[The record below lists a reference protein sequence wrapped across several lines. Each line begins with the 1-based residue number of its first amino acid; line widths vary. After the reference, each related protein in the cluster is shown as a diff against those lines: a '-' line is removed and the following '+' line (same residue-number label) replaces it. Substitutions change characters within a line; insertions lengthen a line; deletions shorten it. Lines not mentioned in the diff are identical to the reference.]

1 MSITARAPTTST
13 FHVLFTLQCTRTLR
27 LRCANTLQTPWSVL
41 GKLISSGIYPFAWPI
56 CRVSAANNARIYELE
71 HDIPQVLSW
80 PVSLSLTGELV
91 WDAFFLHGLI
101 CDSHDRSKTL
111 VLSDSTHPDRLHEA
125 LEPKRAKSDG
135 RFLMSHYI
143 ETSDDLVSR
152 NRRPRTFN
160 ESHQIAAA
168 RISAQM
174 ERKWKAF
181 DRDDPR
187 QSCR

>member
-1 MSITARAPTTST
+1 MSIIAHAPSIST
-13 FHVLFTLQCTRTLR
+13 FHVLSTLQCTCTLR

-41 GKLISSGIYPFAWPI
+41 GKLISSETCPFTWPI
-56 CRVSAANNARIYELE
+56 CRVFAANNARIYELE

-125 LEPKRAKSDG
+125 LEARNIAMVGPGQKLWNHACDQCCADEERSEG
-135 RFLMSHYI
+135 TCMSTH
-143 ETSDDLVSR
+143 
-152 NRRPRTFN
+152 
-160 ESHQIAAA
+160 
-168 RISAQM
+168 
-174 ERKWKAF
+174 
-181 DRDDPR
+181 
-187 QSCR
+187 